1 MRICML
7 HFATSSQHQGGTG
20 LPALSP
26 TPVSG
31 EMRDNSLYE
40 SLQGL
45 GVQEPEYEMRHPY
58 SMKALQLADHFC
70 AASGHEVLLR
80 AAHHLIG
87 VFGDACCTQIRQ
99 FDLRRVPAHANAMAF
114 QNGHL
119 ASVLFNRARI
129 EIPPVRPASYYRQR
143 LLFTPAPN
151 K

>member
-1 MRICML
+1 MPHL
-7 HFATSSQHQGGTG
+7 HSTRVGTG

-31 EMRDNSLYE
+31 EMRDDSLYE

-58 SMKALQLADHFC
+58 GMKTLQLLDYFC

-87 VFGDACCTQIRQ
+87 VFGDAGCTQIRQ
-99 FDLRRVPAHANAMAF
+99 FDLRRVPA
-114 QNGHL
+114 L
-119 ASVLFNRARI
+119 L
-129 EIPPVRPASYYRQR
+129 PATKCFCGLR
-143 LLFTPAPN
+143 TT
-151 K
+151 

>member
-1 MRICML
+1 M
-7 HFATSSQHQGGTG
+7 GTG

-40 SLQGL
+40 ALQGL

-58 SMKALQLADHFC
+58 GMKALQLADHFC
-70 AASGHEVLLR
+70 AASGHEVLLW

-87 VFGDACCTQIRQ
+87 VFGDAGCTQIRQ
-99 FDLRRVPAHANAMAF
+99 FDLRRVPAHSSAMAF

>member
-1 MRICML
+1 MPHL
-7 HFATSSQHQGGTG
+7 HSTRVCTG

-31 EMRDNSLYE
+31 EMRENSLYE

-45 GVQEPEYEMRHPY
+45 GLQEPEYEMRPPY
-58 SMKALQLADHFC
+58 SMKALQLLDHFC
-70 AASGHEVLLR
+70 AASRHEVLLR

-99 FDLRRVPAHANAMAF
+99 FDLRRVPAHSSTMAF
-114 QNGHL
+114 QNGKF
-119 ASVLFNRARI
+119 AAVFFNRARI
-129 EIPPVRPASYYRQR
+129 EIPPVRPASDNSKR
-143 LLFTPAPN
+143 LCFTPPPN